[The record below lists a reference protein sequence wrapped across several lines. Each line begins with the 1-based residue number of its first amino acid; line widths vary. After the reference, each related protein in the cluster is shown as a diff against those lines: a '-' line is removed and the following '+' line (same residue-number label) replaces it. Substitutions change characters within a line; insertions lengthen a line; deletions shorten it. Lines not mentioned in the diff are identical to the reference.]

1 MCTQCTYRA
10 RPPHDQLILS
20 LSLCLFLFCTR
31 EMIRHPYISQ
41 STRGGD
47 YPLSPLRLARTHIN
61 NAYTYPRLYVCV
73 ARGSGKRAV
82 NKSVVEINPPIR
94 AWHSQTVTGRSNVIK
109 RIADRIKTI
118 SLSLSLFSSHSAKVP
133 EREKISFSL
142 EWTVE
147 RERNRQARASSRKE
161 ADASERGITREKR
174 GGATETRHRRRVF
187 YYSLRRRAHAAVRAL
202 CARELGGGFSGLLGK
217 PVVANFC
224 VSYIY
229 MYRRV

>member
-1 MCTQCTYRA
+1 MFQFVGAASRGSPRQIRLPCTPGPSSPIKSKSATVPTAAHHWEKKAPARVDREINFSECGNYMCTQCTYRA

-118 SLSLSLFSSHSAKVP
+118 SLSPSSPLIRLK
-133 EREKISFSL
+133 
-142 EWTVE
+142 
-147 RERNRQARASSRKE
+147 SRKE
-161 ADASERGITREKR
+161 RK
-174 GGATETRHRRRVF
+174 
-187 YYSLRRRAHAAVRAL
+187 SLSL
-202 CARELGGGFSGLLGK
+202 SSG
-217 PVVANFC
+217 
-224 VSYIY
+224 
-229 MYRRV
+229 R